1 MLFRTKEKRFLH
13 KLKGTENETELIKY
27 GTIQGDSGG
36 PMTVKNESAQHT
48 LVGITSWGEGCAK
61 VRNVQQYRHRAR
73 LIMRFG
79 NEGAF
84 SHFCKTVQLLVIP

>member
-1 MLFRTKEKRFLH
+1 MKQ
-13 KLKGTENETELIKY
+13 NEY
-27 GTIQGDSGG
+27 GTMRWCLKILGYQFVNLIYIQGDIGG
-36 PMTVKNESAQHT
+36 PMTVKDESDQHT

-79 NEGAF
+79 NEGTF